1 MKKLAFLSLI
11 PALFLLVLVGCQQTT
26 NTENGKKLTVTKPSD
41 VTLKRGDTATVTV
54 SIDRGGFRDAVDV
67 KFEDLPKGVTVQD
80 KDHKIAT
87 GDSSAKFTLKA
98 ADDAELG
105 EKTVKVIVTGSGG
118 IKTDSAFKV
127 TVKDK

>member
-1 MKKLAFLSLI
+1 MKRLAFLSLI

-26 NTENGKKLTVTKPSD
+26 NKDDDKKLTVTKPSD

-54 SIDRGGFRDAVDV
+54 SISRGGFQDSVDV
-67 KFEDLPKGVTVQD
+67 KFEDLPKGVTVTD
-80 KDHKIAT
+80 KELKIPK

-98 ADDAELG
+98 ADDAELS
-105 EKTVKVIVTGSGG
+105 EKTAKVIVTGTGG
-118 IKTDSAFKV
+118 IKADSAFKV

>member
-26 NTENGKKLTVTKPSD
+26 NTEDGKKLSVTKPSD
-41 VTLKRGDTATVTV
+41 VTIKRGDTATVNV
-54 SIDRGGFRDAVDV
+54 SISRGGFRDAVNV
-67 KFEDLPKGVTVQD
+67 KFEDLPKGVKVQD
-80 KDHKIAT
+80 ADTKIASGET
-87 GDSSAKFTLKA
+87 SAKFTLKA

-105 EKTVKVIVTGSGG
+105 EKTVKVVVTGTGG
-118 IKTDSAFKV
+118 IKADEAFKA